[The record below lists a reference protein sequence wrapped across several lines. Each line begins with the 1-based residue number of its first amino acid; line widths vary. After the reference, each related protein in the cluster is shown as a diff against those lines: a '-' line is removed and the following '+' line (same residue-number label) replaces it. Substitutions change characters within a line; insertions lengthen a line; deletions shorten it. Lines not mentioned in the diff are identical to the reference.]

1 MQHSRDNERNKRDD
15 KDSGS
20 ESDPNAPPS
29 KSSRKRDMTALQVLG
44 AQLVE
49 LNEQQIVSMQ
59 LPEALLDAVLEAR
72 RLTKHEAKR
81 RQLQF
86 IGRLMR
92 DIDATP
98 IRERLEEW
106 RGQGREHTAQLHT
119 LERWRGELIAGDPAL
134 ERFLHEYPGADS
146 QRLRTLIRNAR
157 REQEA
162 ALPPKSYRELFRAL
176 REMTTEEPAA
186 DV

>member
-1 MQHSRDNERNKRDD
+1 MQDAPVHSDNDQNE
-15 KDSGS
+15 
-20 ESDPNAPPS
+20 PPS
-29 KSSRKRDMTALQVLG
+29 KSSKKRDMLALQVLG

-49 LNEQQIVSMQ
+49 LNEQQIASMQ
-59 LPEALLDAVLEAR
+59 LPEALLEAVLEAR

-92 DIDATP
+92 DIDAAP
-98 IRERLEEW
+98 IRERLQEW

-119 LERWRGELIAGDPAL
+119 LERWREELLAADAAL
-134 ERFLHEYPGADS
+134 ERFLREYPGADS
-146 QRLRTLIRNAR
+146 QKLRTLIRNAR
-157 REQEA
+157 REQGA
-162 ALPPKSYRELFRAL
+162 ALAPKSYRELFRVL

-186 DV
+186 DA

>member
-1 MQHSRDNERNKRDD
+1 
-15 KDSGS
+15 
-20 ESDPNAPPS
+20 
-29 KSSRKRDMTALQVLG
+29 MTALQKLG

-49 LNEQQIVSMQ
+49 LNEQQIASMQ
-59 LPEALLDAVLEAR
+59 LPEALLEAVLEAR
-72 RLTKHEAKR
+72 RLTTHEAKR

-92 DIDATP
+92 DIDAAP
-98 IRERLEEW
+98 IRDRLEEW

-119 LERWRGELIAGDPAL
+119 LERWRDELIAGDPAL
-134 ERFLHEYPGADS
+134 ERFLREYPGADS
-146 QRLRTLIRNAR
+146 QKLRTLIRNAR
-157 REQEA
+157 REQGA
-162 ALPPKSYRELFRAL
+162 ASPPKSYRELFRVL